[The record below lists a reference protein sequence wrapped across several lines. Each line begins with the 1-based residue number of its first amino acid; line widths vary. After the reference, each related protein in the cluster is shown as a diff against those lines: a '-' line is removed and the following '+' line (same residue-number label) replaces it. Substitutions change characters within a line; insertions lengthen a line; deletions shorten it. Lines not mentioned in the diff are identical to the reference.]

1 MAAGASPR
9 QDTYEKVFAALAH
22 PARRQ
27 ILITLNMEGGSLTA
41 GEIASLFEHAWPTT
55 TRHLQALAEAGLVEQ
70 ERQGRRQIYRL
81 QRKPLELAMQWLTTF
96 ATSVHPP
103 PGRRRS

>member
-1 MAAGASPR
+1 MAARARPR
-9 QDTYEKVFAALAH
+9 EDTYEKVFSALAH

-27 ILITLNMEGGSLTA
+27 ILITLNMEGGSLAA

-81 QRKPLELAMQWLTTF
+81 ERKPLEIAMQWLATF
-96 ATSVHPP
+96 GSSGHGPP
-103 PGRRRS
+103 TRRKT

>member
-1 MAAGASPR
+1 MAARAGPR
-9 QDTYEKVFAALAH
+9 QDTYERVFSALAH

-81 QRKPLELAMQWLTTF
+81 QRKPLELARQWLGTF
-96 ATSVHPP
+96 T
-103 PGRRRS
+103 PGRRTP

>member
-1 MAAGASPR
+1 VPARAGPR
-9 QDTYEKVFAALAH
+9 EDTYEKVFSALAH

-41 GEIASLFEHAWPTT
+41 GEIARLFEHAWPTT
-55 TRHLQALAEAGLVEQ
+55 TRHLQALAEAGLVAQ

-81 QRKPLELAMQWLTTF
+81 ERTPLELAMQWLATF
-96 ATSVHPP
+96 ATRTHPP
-103 PGRRRS
+103 PGRKRP

>member
-1 MAAGASPR
+1 MAARASPR
-9 QDTYEKVFAALAH
+9 QDTYEKVFSALAH

-81 QRKPLELAMQWLTTF
+81 ERKPLEIARQWLATF
-96 ATSVHPP
+96 ASSEHPRP
-103 PGRRRS
+103 ARRKT